1 MFYLYGI
8 IDQPDAEYELPQGFG
23 GSAVEIV
30 TCGGEDAKLG
40 AVVSEIGKE
49 PDRNAKSAHTHM
61 NVLTTLM
68 QNCSVLPSRFG
79 IVFPSR
85 DELVE
90 TISRLHMPLRDDLHR
105 LSGQVEVNIKVTD
118 RSPLLVKPV
127 CEPAEGPGETKPE
140 GEEPAVRYVTSKG
153 ANIKIRA
160 QQTRGNELLAET
172 IQAPFA
178 AMVTGKIWRAVPT
191 ASGRPQITANF
202 LLPREQFD
210 AFRDGVKDL
219 QETSPRLEVR
229 ITGPWPPFSFISE
242 ESTVKTLSADPS
254 AALTAE
260 EAEAAVADTDAV
272 AAAESA
278 AIAAAVEGTMTNEAG

>member
-8 IDQPDAEYELPQGFG
+8 IDQPDAEFELPEGFS

-30 TCGGEDAKLG
+30 TCGAEDAKLG
-40 AVVSEIGKE
+40 AVVSEVNKE
-49 PDRNAKSAHTHM
+49 PARNAISAHTHM
-61 NVLTTLM
+61 NVLTSLM
-68 QNCSVLPSRFG
+68 QHCVVLPSRFG

-90 TISRLHMPLRDDLHR
+90 TVDRLHMPLLDDLHR
-105 LSGQVEVNIKVTD
+105 LNGQVEVNIKVTD

-127 CEPAEGPGETKPE
+127 CELADVSGDTRPE
-140 GEEPAVRYVTSKG
+140 GEEAAVRYVTSKG

-160 QQTRGNELLAET
+160 QRTRGNELLAET

-191 ASGRPQITANF
+191 ASGRSQITANF

-219 QETSPRLEVR
+219 QETSPRLDVR
-229 ITGPWPPFSFISE
+229 ITGPWPPFSFLSE
-242 ESTVKTLSADPS
+242 ASAVKTGAANPS
-254 AALTAE
+254 TALTAE
-260 EAEAAVADTDAV
+260 SAEAVADANAV
-272 AAAESA
+272 VAAEGAAAAAAE
-278 AIAAAVEGTMTNEAG
+278 GTLTNEAG

>member
-8 IDQPDAEYELPQGFG
+8 IDQPGAELTLPKGFG
-23 GSAVEIV
+23 GAAVEVV
-30 TCGGEDAKLG
+30 TCGDEGAEVG
-40 AVVSEIGKE
+40 AVVSEITRE
-49 PDRNAKSAHTHM
+49 PDRDAKSAHTHM
-61 NVLTTLM
+61 NVLTSLM
-68 QNCSVLPSRFG
+68 QHCVVLPMQFG
-79 IVFPSR
+79 IVFLSR
-85 DELVE
+85 DELIE
-90 TISRLHMPLRDDLHR
+90 TVKRLHASLREDLRR
-105 LSGQVEVNIKVTD
+105 LNGQVEVNVKVTD

-127 CEPAEGPGETKPE
+127 CEIAEEPVEGETKPSA
-140 GEEPAVRYVTSKG
+140 EEASVRYVTSKG

-219 QETSPRLEVR
+219 QETSPRLDVR
-229 ITGPWPPFSFISE
+229 ITGPWPPFSFMSE
-242 ESTVKTLSADPS
+242 DGVVKAV
-254 AALTAE
+254 
-260 EAEAAVADTDAV
+260 AEAAIAEQ
-272 AAAESA
+272 AAAADNA
-278 AIAAAVEGTMTNEAG
+278 AVTLAKNAAANEAG